1 MGDAP
6 GSEAAASA
14 ASAASA
20 AGLGLWFSMLLRS
33 WAFVASCRL
42 GFSAVHVAYTQPLD
56 FRRASASPLG
66 DEKVLMAAMAKEA
79 PPLTQHLA
87 YLDAVTLARHE
98 PARRQALFL
107 FNGGA
112 AWHGFLELLLKPI
125 DVMAANLKAR
135 KARAVQEKARA
146 PNGTS
151 IHTSLH
157 TSMHA
162 SALPKGSLPLLAS
175 AHHGARPTLS
185 PTVRRSQRLAAP
197 RSATSDRAAN
207 RHACG
212 DGRAG
217 GTELDPW
224 LDAARRVG
232 R

>member
-66 DEKVLMAAMAKEA
+66 DEKVLTAAMAKEA

-112 AWHGFLELLLKPI
+112 AWHGFLKLLLEPI
-125 DVMAANLKAR
+125 DVMVANLKAR

-151 IHTSLH
+151 IHTSIH

-175 AHHGARPTLS
+175 THHGARPTLS
-185 PTVRRSQRLAAP
+185 PHSP
-197 RSATSDRAAN
+197 
-207 RHACG
+207 
-212 DGRAG
+212 
-217 GTELDPW
+217 PFPK
-224 LDAARRVG
+224 ARCPSLCDV
-232 R
+232 

>member
-157 TSMHA
+157 TSMRCPCLQVLTTA
-162 SALPKGSLPLLAS
+162 PAPP
-175 AHHGARPTLS
+175 S
-185 PTVRRSQRLAAP
+185 PTGRRSQRLAAP
-197 RSATSDRAAN
+197 CAATSDRAAN

>member
-14 ASAASA
+14 ASAT
-20 AGLGLWFSMLLRS
+20 GLGLWFSMLLRS

-56 FRRASASPLG
+56 FRRASASRLG

-112 AWHGFLELLLKPI
+112 AWHGFLLLLLGPI
-125 DVMAANLKAR
+125 DVMATNLKAR
-135 KARAVQEKARA
+135 KERAVPFDKARA

-151 IHTSLH
+151 IHTSIH
-157 TSMHA
+157 TSMHTPF
-162 SALPKGSLPLLAS
+162 PKGSVPLHAS
-175 AHHGARPTLS
+175 AHHGVRPALS
-185 PTVRRSQRLAAP
+185 SHRSSCSCRPILRQRCVMIA
-197 RSATSDRAAN
+197 SD
-207 RHACG
+207 G
-212 DGRAG
+212 LG
-217 GTELDPW
+217 
-224 LDAARRVG
+224 
-232 R
+232 